1 MSSTKEHVKSTFLT
15 EEIVELEKMIAHS
28 EFCAT
33 QVSAKS
39 IDWHIDHSLKV
50 IIKISNALKNSD
62 PLTFQWK
69 FNLVRYIV
77 FLTKYIPRGKGK
89 APKVVLP
96 PNKIL
101 KEDLLLQIDK
111 TYQNLNEFENLPANS
126 NFKHPYFGLLNLK
139 MTKKFLKIHTNH
151 HLKIIRDIKAY

>member
-1 MSSTKEHVKSTFLT
+1 MSNTKGQLKSTFLT
-15 EEIVELEKMIAHS
+15 KEVVELEKMIAHS
-28 EFCAT
+28 EICAT
-33 QVSAKS
+33 SVSSKS

-50 IIKISNALKNSD
+50 ILKISKSLKYSESI
-62 PLTFQWK
+62 TYKWK
-69 FNLVRYIV
+69 FNLIRSII
-77 FLTKYIPRGKGK
+77 FLTQYIPRGKGK

-151 HLKIIRDIKAY
+151 HLKIIRDIKSY